1 MALLPGRLFAGQTDP
16 LALVDPELRPLTSAI
31 LKAQASGA
39 TFKQPTDVPLPKGV
53 TQRRVPS
60 RGSAPPVMVY
70 VVNARADG
78 PVRGAILHMH
88 GGGFVGGSAAS
99 GVRALKGLAEALD
112 CVIVTVDYRL
122 APATR
127 FPGAL
132 EDNYAALTWLH
143 DDAASL
149 GVDPARIALLG
160 ESAGGGHAAM
170 LAIAARDRGVIRI
183 AAQALVYP
191 MLDDRTGS
199 SVTPPP
205 QVGQLI
211 WTAKSNREGWEA
223 LLGQIAGGR
232 RVPDGAVP
240 AREADLARSAADVH
254 RGGHARP
261 VRRRGHRLCPSPH
274 RRRRT
279 HRTARRAGRLSRFRD
294 NRALGR
300 RLEAIY
306 SRAAW
311 GLGAC
316 ACPHRLT
323 NGRRM

>member
-240 AREADLARSAADVH
+240 AREADL
-254 RGGHARP
+254 RGLPPTFIGVGTLDLFVDEDIAF
-261 VRRRGHRLCPSPH
+261 
-274 RRRRT
+274 
-279 HRTARRAGRLSRFRD
+279 ARRLIAAGVPTELLVVPGAFHGFEIIAPSAGVSKRFTAALRGALA
-294 NRALGR
+294 RAL
-300 RLEAIY
+300 APT
-306 SRAAW
+306 A
-311 GLGAC
+311 
-316 ACPHRLT
+316 
-323 NGRRM
+323 